1 MENGQAPVL
10 HSPFSILHSPFSTSG
25 LSAGI
30 KLYAVPSP
38 TPIPLPLPVAIE
50 HPALPQLWQ
59 FPGVVGP
66 GAATRDIFLA
76 TPPGYGLGTSRHP
89 VVYLQDGQNLFDPA
103 LSFAGH
109 WGLLETLASSDPA
122 TAPIIVGVP
131 NLGRGRLREY
141 SPFDDV
147 IHGDGEA
154 GAYLTFLRSVVKPM
168 IDTSFRTRPE
178 REWTTIGGSSM
189 GGLLSLYAL
198 IAAAGTFG
206 SAWVMSP
213 AFWYGDGAIF
223 DWLAHQPG
231 PVGRVWLDVGL
242 DEGPDEV
249 EDVRRMRD
257 LLIARGWRLG
267 DTLRYH
273 EDPPGDHDEATW
285 GRRIRQHWPS
295 LMALS
300 GATVRRSRSR
310 KPQ

>member
-1 MENGQAPVL
+1 M
-10 HSPFSILHSPFSTSG
+10 
-25 LSAGI
+25 
-30 KLYAVPSP
+30 
-38 TPIPLPLPVAIE
+38 
-50 HPALPQLWQ
+50 
-59 FPGVVGP
+59 
-66 GAATRDIFLA
+66 RDIFVA
-76 TPPGYGLGTSRHP
+76 TPPGYTTGTMRHP

-109 WGLLETLASSDPA
+109 WGMLETLAA
-122 TAPIIVGVP
+122 TRVEPAPIIVGIP

-147 IHGDGEA
+147 IHGEGEA
-154 GAYLTFLRSVVKPM
+154 DAYLDYLRSVVKPM
-168 IDTSFRTRPE
+168 IDRSFRTRPE

-213 AFWYGDGAIF
+213 AFWYGDGQIY

-231 PVGRVWLDVGL
+231 PVGRIWLDVGL

-257 LLIARGWRLG
+257 LLVARGWRLG
-267 DTLRYH
+267 DTFHYH

-285 GRRIRQHWPS
+285 GRRVRELWARLIGMLAPRP
-295 LMALS
+295 
-300 GATVRRSRSR
+300 GAFPRSRDL
-310 KPQ
+310 P